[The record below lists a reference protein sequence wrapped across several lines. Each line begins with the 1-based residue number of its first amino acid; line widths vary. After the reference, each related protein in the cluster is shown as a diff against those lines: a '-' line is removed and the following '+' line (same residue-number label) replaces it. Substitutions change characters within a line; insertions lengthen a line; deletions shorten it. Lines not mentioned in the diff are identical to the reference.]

1 MNKRLIV
8 KQQDIRDCGICCLE
22 SIIKYYN
29 GYIPLERLRLDT
41 KTGTN
46 GTTALNLIKT
56 AQKYG
61 FNALGRKDL
70 TLDSEELLL
79 PAIAHTITPKGL
91 NHFVVIYK
99 KDSKY
104 VSIMDPA
111 KGYIKLSREEF
122 QNNWTNIILIFK
134 PFKQIPLYKI
144 KNNLKELFIKIIIQE
159 QSLIRQIIISS
170 IILTILSIIIS
181 YYFKIVITSIETNY
195 INTTYFIIGIFL
207 ILHIFK
213 LYFTHFRNTLAIY
226 LNKNIDISIIP
237 DFISHIFNLPLNVI
251 NSRTSGEILT
261 RIRELSNIKELF
273 SEIFITIILDLI
285 LCLSCSYLLYNINSK
300 LFFILCIISI
310 FYIITGLS
318 LNPTIISSINDNIDL
333 ETEFNSSLSEEI
345 SSLESI
351 KNLNLTSLKIDDLT
365 NSYVNYQESSFTY
378 YQRLNMIETIKK
390 SINEIGL
397 FIITSYGVYLIYQNQ
412 LNILSL
418 ITFNTLLTYF
428 IEPISNT
435 LNLLPRFNFIKL
447 SIIKIG
453 EFLNLSPEKLGHQ
466 ESLIPGDI
474 QFKNITYS
482 YDNFHQI
489 LQNITLNIKQN
500 SHNIIVGSTGSGKTT
515 LMKMLNLNISDYKGK
530 ITINDINIKDYSL
543 KTLRN
548 SIIYISQR
556 EKLFT
561 DTILNNLTLYQDISP
576 FELKNVLNI
585 TKVNEIIDKKA
596 LRLESIIY
604 NEGYNLSGG
613 ERQRLI
619 LARSLLKH
627 PQILIMDESL
637 SEVDKKTETEI
648 LKSLDKYLPN
658 TTIIYISHT
667 NSKCFSNIIKLE
679 SQNDK
684 KIITP

>member
-99 KDSKY
+99 KDSKC

-111 KGYIKLSREEF
+111 KGYIKLSREKF

-159 QSLIRQIIISS
+159 KSLIRQIIISS

-378 YQRLNMIETIKK
+378 YHRLNMIETIKK

>member
-22 SIIKYYN
+22 SIIKYYK

-351 KNLNLTSLKIDDLT
+351 KNLNLTSHKIDDLT

>member
-22 SIIKYYN
+22 SIIKYYK

-365 NSYVNYQESSFTY
+365 NSYVNYQESSFIY

>member
-22 SIIKYYN
+22 SIIKYYK

-261 RIRELSNIKELF
+261 RIRELSKIKELF

>member
-22 SIIKYYN
+22 SIIKYYK

-365 NSYVNYQESSFTY
+365 NSYVNYQESSFIY
-378 YQRLNMIETIKK
+378 YHRLNMIETIKK

-500 SHNIIVGSTGSGKTT
+500 I
-515 LMKMLNLNISDYKGK
+515 YK
-530 ITINDINIKDYSL
+530 
-543 KTLRN
+543 
-548 SIIYISQR
+548 
-556 EKLFT
+556 
-561 DTILNNLTLYQDISP
+561 
-576 FELKNVLNI
+576 
-585 TKVNEIIDKKA
+585 
-596 LRLESIIY
+596 
-604 NEGYNLSGG
+604 
-613 ERQRLI
+613 
-619 LARSLLKH
+619 
-627 PQILIMDESL
+627 
-637 SEVDKKTETEI
+637 
-648 LKSLDKYLPN
+648 
-658 TTIIYISHT
+658 
-667 NSKCFSNIIKLE
+667 
-679 SQNDK
+679 
-684 KIITP
+684 

>member
-576 FELKNVLNI
+576 FELKNILNI

>member
-22 SIIKYYN
+22 SIIKYYK

-181 YYFKIVITSIETNY
+181 YYFKIVITSIEINY

>member
-207 ILHIFK
+207 ILHLFK

-576 FELKNVLNI
+576 FELKNILNI